1 MAYIV
6 KGFCMAKDLYE
17 ILGVPKTA
25 SDEEIKKAYR
35 KLAIK
40 LHPDRFATA
49 SESEKKQAEEKF
61 KEINHA
67 YEVLS
72 DKNKRANYDQYGD
85 EEGPQGFGGFGG
97 GQGGGFG
104 GFGGFEDILSSF
116 FGGGFGRKNPN
127 APKQGEDI
135 HIKINLTFEEAYN
148 GVTKTIKLNRDETCT
163 TCGGSGAKDASSIKV
178 CPYCKGSGMV
188 QKTQQTLFGQQ
199 VVQTV
204 CSNCGGTG
212 KVIGDKCTSCRGNG
226 YMRKEASVKV
236 NIPAGVDNG
245 VTMTVRNEGN
255 CGRNGG
261 PKGNLVIAIGV
272 VANDKFRRV
281 GNDLYYDLPISYYEA
296 ACGSKITINTMKGE
310 TVCKIPEGTQSGT
323 KIRIKG
329 YGMKV
334 LQKESCGDLYV
345 IVKVETPK
353 GLNSKQL
360 KMLKEFED
368 NLTSAQYPQIKKTRN
383 D

>member
-1 MAYIV
+1 
-6 KGFCMAKDLYE
+6 MAKDLYE

-25 SDEEIKKAYR
+25 TDDEIKKAYR

-49 SESEKKQAEEKF
+49 SDEEKKKAEAQF

-72 DKNKRANYDQYGD
+72 DKNKRANYDQYGS

-97 GQGGGFG
+97 GGFDGSGG

-116 FGGGFGRKNPN
+116 FGGSFGRKNPN

-148 GVTKTIKLNRDETCT
+148 GASKTVKLNRDETCT
-163 TCGGSGAKDASSIKV
+163 TCGGSGKIV
-178 CPYCKGSGMV
+178 
-188 QKTQQTLFGQQ
+188 
-199 VVQTV
+199 
-204 CSNCGGTG
+204 
-212 KVIGDKCTSCRGNG
+212 GDKCAMCRGNG
-226 YMRKEASVKV
+226 YMRKEASIKV

-245 VTMTVRNEGN
+245 VTMTIRNEGN

-261 PKGNLVIAIGV
+261 GKGNLVIAIGV
-272 VANDKFRRV
+272 TASDKFRRV
-281 GNDLYYDLPISYYEA
+281 GNDLYMDLPIGYYDA
-296 ACGSKITINTMKGE
+296 ACGNTITINTMKGE
-310 TVCKIPEGTQSGT
+310 AKCKIPESTQSGT
-323 KIRIKG
+323 KIRLKG

-334 LQKESCGDLYV
+334 LQKESYGDLYV
-345 IVKVETPK
+345 IIKVETPK
-353 GLNSKQL
+353 GLNAKQL
-360 KMLKEFED
+360 KLLKDFED
-368 NLTSAQYPQIKKTRN
+368 SLQANQYPQVKKARG
-383 D
+383 

>member
-1 MAYIV
+1 
-6 KGFCMAKDLYE
+6 MAKNLYE

-25 SDEEIKKAYR
+25 TDEEIKKAYR

-49 SESEKKQAEEKF
+49 SEQEKKDAEEKF

-72 DKNKRANYDQYGD
+72 DKNKRANYDQYGSED
-85 EEGPQGFGGFGG
+85 GPQGFGGFGG
-97 GQGGGFG
+97 GYESSGG

-116 FGGGFGRKNPN
+116 FGGSFGRKNPN
-127 APKQGEDI
+127 APRQGEDI

-148 GVTKTIKLNRDETCT
+148 GASKTVKLNRDETCS

-178 CPYCKGSGMV
+178 CPYCKGTGSIR
-188 QKTQQTLFGQQ
+188 KTQQTLFGQQ

-212 KVIGDKCTSCRGNG
+212 KVIGEKCAMCRGNG
-226 YMRKEASVKV
+226 YMRKEASIKI

-245 VTMTVRNEGN
+245 VTMTIRNEGN

-261 PKGNLVIAIGV
+261 GKGNLVIAIGV
-272 VANDKFRRV
+272 MPSEKFRRV
-281 GNDLYYDLPISYYEA
+281 GNDLYMDLPVGFYDA
-296 ACGSKITINTMKGE
+296 ACGNTITIQTMKGE
-310 TVCKIPEGTQSGT
+310 AKCKIPESTQSGT
-323 KIRIKG
+323 KIRLKG

-334 LQKESCGDLYV
+334 LQKESYGDLYV
-345 IVKVETPK
+345 IIKVETPK
-353 GLNSKQL
+353 GLNAKQIKLL
-360 KMLKEFED
+360 KDFED
-368 NLTSAQYPQIKKTRN
+368 SLAANQYPQIKKFRPESKN
-383 D
+383 